1 MTSQVAFARNWK
13 HRCNDLMSVT
23 KRRGFESDKHISN
36 TSSKNKDLMSRI
48 LGRKATFEGK
58 LKYYYSN
65 LV

>member
-1 MTSQVAFARNWK
+1 
-13 HRCNDLMSVT
+13 MSVT
-23 KRRGFESDKHISN
+23 KRKGFESDKHISN